1 MPAMAPRTIT
11 IVPNRALTA
20 SQALGCFALLAVS
33 CLGVGVYFA
42 LLGFWP
48 VLPFAGLEVALLAY
62 ALRASWRE
70 GDDREQIAI
79 DDQRVVI
86 DRRRR
91 GEVSKYRFP
100 RPWVKLAL
108 KANPSRHYP
117 SRLMFVHRGDQ
128 VEVGRCLTEP
138 ERQSLARRLR
148 SILG

>member
-1 MPAMAPRTIT
+1 MVPMAVRTIT
-11 IVPNRALTA
+11 IVPNRALSA
-20 SQALGCFALLAVS
+20 SQALGCFAVLAAS

-62 ALRASWRE
+62 ALRANWLA
-70 GDDREQIAI
+70 GDDREEIAI

-86 DRRRR
+86 DQRRR
-91 GEVSKYRFP
+91 GEVSEFRFP
-100 RPWVKLAL
+100 RPWVQIAL
-108 KANPSRHYP
+108 RSSASRHFP